1 MNTRKRGVSGI
12 GAGEAGDLLGIL
24 RDLRGTNGVAAS
36 TVISR
41 EGQPIASDLP
51 ERVNLDVLALR
62 TAFIQGIGELVMES
76 VEDEE
81 AQTVVI
87 VADEHYIMTTAIDD
101 RHILVVVLD
110 RTVELGSMIPVILG
124 AAASLHQVLE

>member
-1 MNTRKRGVSGI
+1 VIDILPTASG
-12 GAGEAGDLLGIL
+12 ELLGIL
-24 RDLRGTNGVAAS
+24 EDLRSRSGVQAS

-41 EGQPIASDLP
+41 EGVPIASDLP
-51 ERVNLDVLALR
+51 SSVNLDVLALR

-81 AQTVVI
+81 ARTVII

-101 RHILVVVLD
+101 RHILVVVMD
-110 RTVELGSMIPVILG
+110 RKVEVGGMIPGVL
-124 AAASLHQVLE
+124 AAAAFLRQALD